1 MDLISHIYFNFTLFF
16 IDKKGTNIEII
27 QKNKEKK
34 KIYIYIYI
42 YIYIID

>member
-27 QKNKEKK
+27 QESNEIK